1 MIYKDY
7 IALIESLGLK
17 RVHSTAKYM
26 DKIVCMF
33 WFEPGSNVCSSDE
46 IQFWKGKFDIIKNNN
61 IIFVTEDIEEAKL
74 AIYKRI
80 EEIKAEQVND
90 RLKTMEVD
98 FD

>member
-7 IALIESLGLK
+7 IALVESLGLK
-17 RVHSTAKYM
+17 RDDSTAKYM

-33 WFEPGSNVCSSDE
+33 WFEPGSNIYNSGE
-46 IQFWKGKFDIIKNNN
+46 IKMWKGKFNIIKNNT

-90 RLKTMEVD
+90 KLKTMEVD

>member
-1 MIYKDY
+1 MIYKDF
-7 IALIESLGLK
+7 IALIDSLGLK

-33 WFEPGSNVCSSDE
+33 WFVPDNNMHSSDE
-46 IQFWKGKFDIIKNNN
+46 IQLWKGKFNIIKNDT

-90 RLKTMEVD
+90 KLKTMEDD

>member
-7 IALIESLGLK
+7 IALVESLGLK
-17 RVHSTAKYM
+17 RNHSTAKYM

-33 WFEPGSNVCSSDE
+33 WFVPGSNVCNSDE
-46 IQFWKGKFDIIKNNN
+46 IQFWKGKFNIIKNDT
-61 IIFVTEDIEEAKL
+61 IIFVTEDIEKDKI

-90 RLKTMEVD
+90 KLKTM
-98 FD
+98 